1 MTTISKQVIVV
12 RKKFIIDGKE
22 INIRR
27 GKIVSQ
33 ACHASVNA
41 ITDLLSIKNADAFK
55 VELDFTMQ
63 TDSAVYHWLSDDKQ
77 TKICVYVETEEELR
91 EIHTKAK
98 DKGLPCW
105 LVTDLGM
112 TEFNNVPT
120 VTCCAIGPAWDFE
133 VDEITG
139 HLPLL

>member
-1 MTTISKQVIVV
+1 MTTISKQVIVM
-12 RKKFIIDGKE
+12 RKKFIINGKE
-22 INIRR
+22 VNVRK
-27 GKIVSQ
+27 GKLIAQ
-33 ACHASVNA
+33 GCHASVNA
-41 ITDLLSIKNADAFK
+41 ITDLLEIKNADAFK
-55 VELDFTMQ
+55 VELNSVIQ
-63 TDSAVYHWLSDDKQ
+63 TDSALYNWLSDNKQ

-91 EIHTKAK
+91 EIHAKAK

-105 LVTDLGM
+105 LVTDLGL